1 MYLQR
6 LFWMSSRCPCF
17 CLSLSVGRGH
27 VLLGK
32 AHMCLCKHAGGVHTV
47 LNFKALK
54 TVCGTEHLFVTMKGV
69 VLCCEND
76 VGKLKHCD
84 SSVWTY
90 IPLYHSFAI
99 IETFWH
105 QTGNSVGPGSRH
117 TMPALSDFIELSPWL
132 SAPLVPV
139 HFTYR
144 VRQQNRTFISTGTQ
158 SYYDLCSTPQTFYLK
173 LKESLKCH
181 GMIHVQKIL
190 QNLPVGIWAQK
201 WQVNSPFTNFIHT

>member
-1 MYLQR
+1 
-6 LFWMSSRCPCF
+6 
-17 CLSLSVGRGH
+17 
-27 VLLGK
+27 
-32 AHMCLCKHAGGVHTV
+32 MCLCKHAGGVHNV

-76 VGKLKHCD
+76 VGKLQHCD

-99 IETFWH
+99 IETLRH

-139 HFTYR
+139 HFPYR

-158 SYYDLCSTPQTFYLK
+158 SYYDLCSTPPNLLLK
-173 LKESLKCH
+173 TERVTQMPWYDTCPENPAESASGYIGSEMTSKFALH
-181 GMIHVQKIL
+181 
-190 QNLPVGIWAQK
+190 
-201 WQVNSPFTNFIHT
+201 